1 MRGLDRD
8 DVRRRFVPYN
18 GAVGEGQL
26 AWLRAE
32 LEEASACGDRV
43 VIASHVPLVA
53 EAASPETVVWNA
65 EEVLSVLHDAGKGV
79 VALVLSGHDH
89 DGGFAVDAQG
99 LPHLTLPSPMETPLP
114 GAALAHATL
123 HFFADRIVVAGRGR
137 ISTRVLDL

>member
-1 MRGLDRD
+1 M
-8 DVRRRFVPYN
+8 VIK
-18 GAVGEGQL
+18 
-26 AWLRAE
+26 
-32 LEEASACGDRV
+32 EEM
-43 VIASHVPLVA
+43 
-53 EAASPETVVWNA
+53 
-65 EEVLSVLHDAGKGV
+65 EVLSVLHDAGKGGHAGKGV

-89 DGGFAVDAQG
+89 DGGFAVDAHG